1 MTEKLVQLMSAI
13 SDIGLIAAFAAGT
26 ISFLSPCV
34 LPLVPGYI
42 SYVSGN
48 LLQGSTTRWQALL
61 PSLGFVLGF
70 SAIFIALGAS
80 ATLLSRLLLSYRYET
95 NIIGGAIIIVFGVFA
110 TGLIPMPWMERDIRY
125 HGPLST
131 GNSFGGFV
139 LGLAFGFGWTPCI
152 GPVLG
157 AILTVS
163 ATSATTSV
171 GIILLIA
178 YSLGLALPFL
188 LSTLFAEGLMR
199 RMASLRRAGRVLKIS
214 AGGVMIAMGLAMMTG
229 YMSEFSYWLLETF
242 PIFGRIG

>member
-1 MTEKLVQLMSAI
+1 MSPI
-13 SDIGLIAAFAAGT
+13 SEIGLIAAFAAGT

-48 LLQGSTTRWQALL
+48 LPRGSSTRWQALL

-131 GNSFGGFV
+131 GNSLGGFV

-163 ATSATTSV
+163 ATSATTSA
-171 GIILLIA
+171 GIVLLTA

-214 AGGVMIAMGLAMMTG
+214 AGGVMIAMGLAMVTG

>member
-1 MTEKLVQLMSAI
+1 MSAI
-13 SDIGLIAAFAAGT
+13 SDIGLLAAFAGGT

-48 LLQGSTTRWQALL
+48 LPQGSRKRWQALL

-70 SAIFIALGAS
+70 SAIFIAMGAS

-131 GNSFGGFV
+131 RNSLGGFV
-139 LGLAFGFGWTPCI
+139 LGLSFGFGWTPCI

-157 AILTVS
+157 AILTLS
-163 ATSATTSV
+163 ATSATTSA
-171 GIILLIA
+171 GIILLTA

-188 LSTLFAEGLMR
+188 LSALFAEGLMR

-214 AGGVMIAMGLAMMTG
+214 AGSVMIAMGLAMMTG